1 MTMTIVKEVS
11 TWLLTGIGGVIQSI
25 EDSEIEKMIDIL
37 LSHKDHK
44 TLLIG
49 SGRSGFVGRAFALR
63 LMHLGFNVYVS
74 GETITPALTGDDLV
88 VALSG
93 SGTTTTVVAQAEVAK
108 GVGSMVI
115 AVTSHPDSPLA
126 AIADEVIEVKGRS
139 KIDQILDYDEV
150 QIRGEFSNAPL
161 GTMFELSC
169 MIFLDSIIAE
179 LMQRIGASEF
189 DLRKRHANAE

>member
-1 MTMTIVKEVS
+1 MSAVKEVS
-11 TWLLTGIGGVIQSI
+11 SWLLSGIGRVIQSI
-25 EDSEIEKMIDIL
+25 EDSEIEKMLDIL
-37 LSHKDHK
+37 IGHKDHK
-44 TLLIG
+44 ILLLG

-74 GETITPALTGDDLV
+74 GETITPALTEDDLV

-108 GVGSMVI
+108 GVGSLVV
-115 AVTSHPDSPLA
+115 AVTSHIDSPLA
-126 AIADEVIEVKGRS
+126 AIAHEVIEVKGRS
-139 KIDQILDYDEV
+139 KIDQIFDYDEV

-179 LMQRIGASEF
+179 LMQRIGASEL

>member
-1 MTMTIVKEVS
+1 MSGVKEVS
-11 TWLLTGIGGVIQSI
+11 SWLLAGIGRVIQSI
-25 EDSEIEKMIDIL
+25 EESQIEKMLDIL
-37 LSHKDHK
+37 ISHKDHK
-44 TLLIG
+44 ILLLG
-49 SGRSGFVGRAFALR
+49 SGRSGFVGRTFALR

-126 AIADEVIEVKGRS
+126 AIAHEVIEVKGRS
-139 KIDQILDYDEV
+139 KIDQIFDYDEV

-169 MIFLDSIIAE
+169 MVFLDSIIAE
-179 LMQRIGASEF
+179 LMQRLGTSEI

>member
-1 MTMTIVKEVS
+1 MIMPIVKEVS

-44 TLLIG
+44 TLLLG

-93 SGTTTTVVAQAEVAK
+93 SGTTTTVVAQAEVAIARALEEVVAEK
-108 GVGSMVI
+108 GPTIVAVANLLALIKSGVYGTEARRIVEAHLPRSGSGDGLP
-115 AVTSHPDSPLA
+115 AVPP
-126 AIADEVIEVKGRS
+126 
-139 KIDQILDYDEV
+139 
-150 QIRGEFSNAPL
+150 
-161 GTMFELSC
+161 
-169 MIFLDSIIAE
+169 
-179 LMQRIGASEF
+179 
-189 DLRKRHANAE
+189 

>member
-1 MTMTIVKEVS
+1 MSGVKKVS
-11 TWLLTGIGGVIQSI
+11 SWLLAGIGGVIQSI
-25 EDSEIEKMIDIL
+25 EDSEIEKMMDIL
-37 LSHKDHK
+37 LEHKDHK
-44 TLLIG
+44 ILLIG

-63 LMHLGFNVYVS
+63 LMHLGFNVFVS

-115 AVTSHPDSPLA
+115 AVTSHTDSPLA
-126 AIADEVIEVKGRS
+126 AIAHEVIEVKGRS
-139 KIDQILDYDEV
+139 KIDQIFDYDEV

-169 MIFLDSIIAE
+169 MIFLDSMIAE
-179 LMQRIGASEF
+179 LMQRLGASEI

>member
-1 MTMTIVKEVS
+1 MSGVKEVS
-11 TWLLTGIGGVIQSI
+11 SWLLAGIGRVIQSI

-37 LSHKDHK
+37 IDHIDHK
-44 TLLIG
+44 ILLIG
-49 SGRSGFVGRAFALR
+49 SGRSGLVGRTFALR

-74 GETITPALTGDDLV
+74 GETITPALSEDDLV

-108 GVGSMVI
+108 SVGSTVI

-126 AIADEVIEVKGRS
+126 IIAHEVIEVKGRS
-139 KIDQILDYDEV
+139 KIDQIFDYDKR
-150 QIRGEFSNAPL
+150 QIIGEYSNAPL

-179 LMQRIGASEF
+179 LMQRIGASEI